1 MLLNDSTMSAG
12 LTSWKT
18 LDPSNIAFDGPE
30 VEVEDTG
37 RLAVPLLYHG
47 KKVIVQ
53 TPKLNVETDLVKNNT
68 RQKFVD
74 LLIPDS
80 ASAFADFIEAMEH
93 RVMSA
98 ASSNR
103 KAWFKHAGDVDVDEE
118 YKSILRLIK
127 TSSGTALRLRV
138 KTSYERMSVFNCD
151 REITPLEEVH
161 AGRQAALILEFP
173 SVFLNASGAWGLT
186 VSALQ
191 WRVCDPPVEEPE
203 KPEEVA
209 YAFEDDEG
217 SDAPKQEAGDEQ
229 APANSETKE
238 C

>member
-1 MLLNDSTMSAG
+1 MLLNVSTMAAA

-30 VEVEDTG
+30 VETEDTN
-37 RLAVPLLYHG
+37 RLVVPLLYHG
-47 KKVIVQ
+47 KKVVVQ
-53 TPKLNVETDLVKNNT
+53 TPKLHVETDLIRNNT
-68 RQKFVD
+68 RSKFVD

-80 ASAFADFIEAMEH
+80 AVAFSDFIEAIEH

-118 YKSILRLIK
+118 YKSILRLVK

-138 KTSYERMSVFNCD
+138 KTTYDRMSVFNCD

-173 SVFLNASGAWGLT
+173 SVFLNASGTWGLT

-203 KPEEVA
+203 QPQELA
-209 YAFEDDEG
+209 YAFEDEEIG
-217 SDAPKQEAGDEQ
+217 DATKEEEATEEAITNPD
-229 APANSETKE
+229 TKE